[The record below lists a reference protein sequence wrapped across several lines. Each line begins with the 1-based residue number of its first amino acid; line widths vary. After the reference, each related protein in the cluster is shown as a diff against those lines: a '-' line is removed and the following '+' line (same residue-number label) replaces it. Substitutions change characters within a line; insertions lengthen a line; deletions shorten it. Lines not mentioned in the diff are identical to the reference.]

1 MRADSAAEGSATR
14 PIRLVLADDEVMLRR
29 GLRVL
34 LEHDGL
40 IRVVAEAGTGDELLS
55 VVRTHQPDVALI
67 DVQMPGKDGLAA
79 LRELRG
85 LPRPPVC
92 AVLTT
97 FDLDDYVAEA
107 LRLGAHGFLLKDAEP
122 EALVRAVQDLAAGGA
137 VLDPRIAVRLLPR
150 FRSLGDSAHEVRLV
164 RSLSARERQVLELLG
179 AGRSNAHIGEQLGLT
194 EATVKSYVSTVLSKL
209 GAENRVQAALIAQR
223 VAETGEGERR

>member
-1 MRADSAAEGSATR
+1 V
-14 PIRLVLADDEVMLRR
+14 RLVLADDEAMLRR
-29 GLRVL
+29 GLRML

-40 IRVVAEAGTGDELLS
+40 IRVVAEAGNGDELVS
-55 VVRTHQPDVALI
+55 AVRTHQPDVALI

-79 LRELRG
+79 LREVAG
-85 LPRPPVC
+85 LPRAPVS

-122 EALVRAVQDLAAGGA
+122 AALVRAVQDLAAGGA
-137 VLDPRIAVRLLPR
+137 VLDPRIAVRLLPK
-150 FRSLGDSAHEVRLV
+150 FRSLSDSAHEVRLV
-164 RSLSARERQVLELLG
+164 RGLSARERQVLELLG
-179 AGRSNAHIGEQLGLT
+179 DGRSNAHIGERLGLT

-223 VAETGEGERR
+223 VSGSGEGERR

>member
-1 MRADSAAEGSATR
+1 MRADDGGA
-14 PIRLVLADDEVMLRR
+14 PIRVVLADDEPMLRR

-34 LEHDGL
+34 LESGGA
-40 IRVVAEAGTGDELLS
+40 IRVVAEAEDGDRLVS
-55 VVRTHQPDVALI
+55 AVRAHRPDVALV

-79 LRELRG
+79 LREVAG
-85 LPRPPVC
+85 LPRAPVS

-122 EALVRAVQDLAAGGA
+122 AALVRAVQDLAAGGA
-137 VLDPRIAVRLLPR
+137 VLDPRIAVRLLPK
-150 FRSLGDSAHEVRLV
+150 FRSLSDSAHEVRLV
-164 RSLSARERQVLELLG
+164 RGLSARERQVLELLG
-179 AGRSNAHIGEQLGLT
+179 DGRSNAHIGERLGLT

-223 VAETGEGERR
+223 VSGSGEGERR